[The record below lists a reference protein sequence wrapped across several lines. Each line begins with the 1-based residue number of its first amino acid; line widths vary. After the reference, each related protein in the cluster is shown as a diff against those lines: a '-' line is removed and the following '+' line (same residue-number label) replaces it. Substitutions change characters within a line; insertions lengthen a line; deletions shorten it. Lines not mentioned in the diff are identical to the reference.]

1 MIDAWGQV
9 EHRRREHRRGKRR
22 RGKHRRRRSRG
33 GLWSAVKLRDGLT
46 LVELLVVIAILAIL
60 TSATIGALRP
70 AVAGQQVRESARLLQ
85 STLSAAQSRAA
96 EIGRPAGVLFEPL
109 PDGLASL
116 TLVPVESPPPFGGF
130 ATGDRIRFT
139 AVNASGALATVTV
152 SFVNAAGQP
161 LTYGLST
168 LLDSG
173 VITVGDRLQL
183 NYRGNRFLI
192 TAASGS
198 TLTLRSEAVSPRWP
212 STSVAYPF
220 LFHRRPR
227 PSADAPVTLPG
238 SAVVDLTLSGGS
250 NSGSNLDVFQ
260 PNTGTPITLTFLPS
274 GRLDRI
280 YHPGSPLTVAGE
292 KFSAPVHFLI
302 GRSDQVDDV
311 APLTDSQNL
320 FDLNNLWVS
329 VSAETGM
336 IGTFEMA
343 DVANDPNVGSGATL
357 NDLLESARRFV
368 RTGIAMGK

>member
-238 SAVVDLTLSGGS
+238 SAVVDLTLSGATDGT
-250 NSGSNLDVFQ
+250 VFNPQ
-260 PNTGTPITLTFLPS
+260 LATPIIISFAPAGNVDRVYHAGGPAGAKMSKTLC
-274 GRLDRI
+274 
-280 YHPGSPLTVAGE
+280 
-292 KFSAPVHFLI
+292 FLI
-302 GRSDQVDDV
+302 GRPEDIVGQV
-311 APLTDSQNL
+311 PNL
-320 FDLNNLWVS
+320 SMTSNMTDLNNVWVA
-329 VSAETGM
+329 VNTVTGM
-336 IGTFEMA
+336 VGTFENGSA
-343 DVANDPNVGSGATL
+343 ASDPDVTDATDPAQVL
-357 NDLLESARRFV
+357 RSARRFV